1 MEKEQEE
8 IVEKFRSHFKRK
20 MCKPMV
26 IYGTGISAEALITK
40 CRDYPIAGVMDL
52 AKTGEYFCGL
62 PVLSQDEMVEKRLK
76 RIIVAA
82 RPSVHGIIYKRIQR
96 WCKEYG
102 IEVLD
107 IYGND
112 VAEKTANHERSLPY
126 FQKTYEDL
134 KREIDAHEVISFDVF
149 DTLLMRKVYEPTDVF
164 LLMDLELSDRF
175 PFVFSKER
183 KSAEQRR
190 RENTEPTIYEIYREI
205 GEKNGLSGEVLQEL
219 LELEIAYE
227 KRVLCIRERMKRCME
242 YCVRQG
248 KEVYLVSDMY
258 FPAEILE
265 ELLEEQG
272 ITGYR
277 ELLVSCDYGTP
288 KPGRLFDILREKTGG
303 NCLHIGDQME
313 ADYCSPKRHGMDAFL
328 IMPAVGMMECSAYS
342 DALVYLGN
350 IESRVMLGMLASQV
364 FNDPFAL
371 CESKGLPEIRDGETF
386 GYALIAPLVLSFAV
400 WLFHEVKKQKNSVLL
415 FSARDGWLIQKV
427 FRKLK
432 AGWRLSGLP
441 QDVYFMVSR
450 KALEIADGED
460 VQAGKRYREYL
471 DKLELGRYEEI
482 YFFDFMSRG
491 TCQWMLEKI
500 SGRKCKGLY
509 FQKSVSGIAGKDAIE
524 VRAYLEETSVQE
536 KEWRIFALCDFLE
549 CILTSY
555 EPSFIRFDENGS
567 SIFDKEGRTAKQMDI
582 LKQIHAGILRYC
594 DDFAGIMPKLPED
607 MPPYMF
613 CDEILRYLSSEYSR
627 IGIPGLE
634 DFVLDDWLGGDKNT
648 GRDALL

>member
-1 MEKEQEE
+1 MGKEQEE

-26 IYGTGISAEALITK
+26 IYGTGLSAEALITK

-96 WCKEYG
+96 WCKEHG

-107 IYGND
+107 ICGND

-126 FQKTYEDL
+126 FQETYEDL

-164 LLMDLELSDRF
+164 LLMDLELSGRF

-190 RENTEPTIYEIYREI
+190 RENTEPTIYEIYREM
-205 GEKNGLSGEVLQEL
+205 GEKNGLSGEILQEL

-248 KEVYLVSDMY
+248 KEVYLASDMY

-288 KPGRLFDILREKTGG
+288 KPGRLFDILREKTSG

-313 ADYCSPKRHGMDAFL
+313 ADYRSPKRHGMDAFL

-350 IESRVMLGMLASQV
+350 IESRVMLGMLA
-364 FNDPFAL
+364 FANQ
-371 CESKGLPEIRDGETF
+371 KDYRRF
-386 GYALIAPLVLSFAV
+386 GMER
-400 WLFHEVKKQKNSVLL
+400 H
-415 FSARDGWLIQKV
+415 
-427 FRKLK
+427 
-432 AGWRLSGLP
+432 
-441 QDVYFMVSR
+441 
-450 KALEIADGED
+450 
-460 VQAGKRYREYL
+460 L
-471 DKLELGRYEEI
+471 D
-482 YFFDFMSRG
+482 M
-491 TCQWMLEKI
+491 
-500 SGRKCKGLY
+500 
-509 FQKSVSGIAGKDAIE
+509 
-524 VRAYLEETSVQE
+524 
-536 KEWRIFALCDFLE
+536 
-549 CILTSY
+549 
-555 EPSFIRFDENGS
+555 
-567 SIFDKEGRTAKQMDI
+567 
-582 LKQIHAGILRYC
+582 H
-594 DDFAGIMPKLPED
+594 
-607 MPPYMF
+607 
-613 CDEILRYLSSEYSR
+613 
-627 IGIPGLE
+627 
-634 DFVLDDWLGGDKNT
+634 
-648 GRDALL
+648 